1 MTNEEE
7 TWSTV
12 ESPNEDENKV
22 EYEVEEEVEE
32 VVKAEAVQ
40 PETKEPVQE
49 EEVKEEVKVEEA
61 VTKEIPQEL
70 EGIETK
76 GAQRRIKQLI
86 RQRKERDEQIQQL
99 INEQENLRANIYHK
113 DLESNKL
120 NKLNIESTEKQLND
134 KITLA
139 RASYQEAF
147 EGGHKEKL
155 LAAQEALN
163 EAQIDL
169 KTLGATKYQLNNQ
182 PQPQPMPAQ
191 QQPVQQ
197 GPDPRA
203 EEWAA
208 KNEWFGPDR
217 IMTASA
223 LAIDAELKNEGYN
236 PTDED
241 FYSEIDNRIRAAF
254 PNKFESKPAQNER
267 NDGSS
272 TPSQVVAGG
281 SRSSPNPK
289 KVKLSQED
297 VRLANK
303 WGIPL
308 EQYAAEKM
316 KVTKSEGDYTT
327 INMQRGG
334 K

>member
-1 MTNEEE
+1 MEDK
-7 TWSTV
+7 WSEIEV
-12 ESPNEDENKV
+12 SENKEDNKV
-22 EYEVEEEVEE
+22 EFEVEEKEKVEAKPE
-32 VVKAEAVQ
+32 PEPVKAEEPA
-40 PETKEPVQE
+40 KEAP
-49 EEVKEEVKVEEA
+49 KE
-61 VTKEIPQEL
+61 L
-70 EGIETK
+70 DGIETK
-76 GAQRRIKQLI
+76 GAEKRIRQLI
-86 RQRKERDEQIQQL
+86 RQRKERDEQINQL
-99 INEQENLRANIYHK
+99 IQQNEQLKSSYNTKENEFHQV
-113 DLESNKL
+113 SKL
-120 NKLNIESTEKQLND
+120 NLDATEKQLKD
-134 KITLA
+134 KLELA
-139 RASYQEAF
+139 RSSYADAF
-147 EGGHKEKL
+147 EAQDKDKL
-155 LAAQEALN
+155 LKAQEALN
-163 EAQIDL
+163 EAQTDL
-169 KTLGATKYQLNNQ
+169 KNVAVTKSKFTEQ
-182 PQPQPMPAQ
+182 PKEKEQPA

-197 GPDPRA
+197 PVQADPRA
-203 EEWAA
+203 VDWQAN
-208 KNEWFGPDR
+208 NEWFGKDN

-254 PNKFESKPAQNER
+254 PNKFESKPAQTER
-267 NDGSS
+267 TDGTSS
-272 TPSQVVAGG
+272 PSQVVAGG

-297 VRLANK
+297 VRLASK

>member
-1 MTNEEE
+1 MEDK
-7 TWSTV
+7 WSEIEV
-12 ESPNEDENKV
+12 SENKEDNKV
-22 EYEVEEEVEE
+22 EFEVEEKEKVEAKPE
-32 VVKAEAVQ
+32 PEPVKAEEPA
-40 PETKEPVQE
+40 KEAP
-49 EEVKEEVKVEEA
+49 KE
-61 VTKEIPQEL
+61 L
-70 EGIETK
+70 DGIETK
-76 GAQRRIKQLI
+76 GAEKRIRQLI
-86 RQRKERDEQIQQL
+86 RQRKERDEQINQL
-99 INEQENLRANIYHK
+99 IQQNEQLKNSYTTKENEFHQV
-113 DLESNKL
+113 SKL
-120 NKLNIESTEKQLND
+120 NLDATEKQLKD
-134 KITLA
+134 KLDLA
-139 RASYQEAF
+139 RTAYADAF
-147 EGGHKEKL
+147 EAQDKDKL
-155 LAAQEALN
+155 LKAQESLN
-163 EAQIDL
+163 EAQTDL
-169 KTLGATKYQLNNQ
+169 KSVAVTKSKFTQEPVQNKV
-182 PQPQPMPAQ
+182 

-197 GPDPRA
+197 PVQADPRA
-203 EEWAA
+203 VDWQSN
-208 KNEWFGPDR
+208 NEWFGKDN

-254 PNKFESKPAQNER
+254 PNKFENKSAQIER

-297 VRLANK
+297 VRLASK

-327 INMQRGG
+327 INTQRGG

>member
-1 MTNEEE
+1 MEDK
-7 TWSTV
+7 WSEIEV
-12 ESPNEDENKV
+12 SENKEDNKV
-22 EYEVEEEVEE
+22 EFEVEEKEKVEAKPE
-32 VVKAEAVQ
+32 PEPVKAEEPA
-40 PETKEPVQE
+40 KEAP
-49 EEVKEEVKVEEA
+49 KE
-61 VTKEIPQEL
+61 L
-70 EGIETK
+70 DGIETK
-76 GAQRRIKQLI
+76 GAEKRIRQLI
-86 RQRKERDEQIQQL
+86 RQRKERDEQINQL
-99 INEQENLRANIYHK
+99 IQQNEQLKSSYNTKENEFHQV
-113 DLESNKL
+113 SKL
-120 NKLNIESTEKQLND
+120 NLDATEKQLKD
-134 KITLA
+134 KLELA
-139 RASYQEAF
+139 RSSYADAF
-147 EGGHKEKL
+147 EAQDKDKL
-155 LAAQEALN
+155 LKAQEALN
-163 EAQIDL
+163 EAQTDL
-169 KTLGATKYQLNNQ
+169 KNVAVTKSKFTEQ
-182 PQPQPMPAQ
+182 PKQKAQPA

-197 GPDPRA
+197 PVQADPRA
-203 EEWAA
+203 VDWQAN
-208 KNEWFGPDR
+208 NEWFGKDN

-254 PNKFESKPAQNER
+254 PNKFESKPAQTER
-267 NDGSS
+267 TDGTSS
-272 TPSQVVAGG
+272 PSQVVAGG

-297 VRLANK
+297 VRLASK

>member
-1 MTNEEE
+1 MEDK
-7 TWSTV
+7 WSEIEV
-12 ESPNEDENKV
+12 SENKEDNKV
-22 EYEVEEEVEE
+22 EFEVEEKEKVEAKPE
-32 VVKAEAVQ
+32 PEPVKAEEPA
-40 PETKEPVQE
+40 KEAP
-49 EEVKEEVKVEEA
+49 KE
-61 VTKEIPQEL
+61 L
-70 EGIETK
+70 DGIETK
-76 GAQRRIKQLI
+76 GAEKRIRQLI
-86 RQRKERDEQIQQL
+86 RQRKERDEQINQL
-99 INEQENLRANIYHK
+99 IQQNEQLKSSYNTKENEFHQV
-113 DLESNKL
+113 SKL
-120 NKLNIESTEKQLND
+120 NLDATEKQLKD
-134 KITLA
+134 KLELA
-139 RASYQEAF
+139 RSSYADAF
-147 EGGHKEKL
+147 EAQDKDKL
-155 LAAQEALN
+155 LKAQEALN
-163 EAQIDL
+163 EAQTDL
-169 KTLGATKYQLNNQ
+169 KNVAVTKSKFTEQ
-182 PQPQPMPAQ
+182 PKQKAQPA

-197 GPDPRA
+197 PVQADPRA
-203 EEWAA
+203 VDWQAN
-208 KNEWFGPDR
+208 NEWFGKDN

-254 PNKFESKPAQNER
+254 PNKFESKPAQTER
-267 NDGSS
+267 TDGSS
-272 TPSQVVAGG
+272 SPSQVVAGG

-297 VRLANK
+297 VRPASK

>member
-1 MTNEEE
+1 MEDK
-7 TWSTV
+7 WSEIEV
-12 ESPNEDENKV
+12 SENKEDNKV
-22 EYEVEEEVEE
+22 EFEVEEKEKVEAKPE
-32 VVKAEAVQ
+32 PEPVKAEEPA
-40 PETKEPVQE
+40 KEAP
-49 EEVKEEVKVEEA
+49 KE
-61 VTKEIPQEL
+61 L
-70 EGIETK
+70 DGIETK
-76 GAQRRIKQLI
+76 GAEKRIRQLI
-86 RQRKERDEQIQQL
+86 RQRKERDEQINQL
-99 INEQENLRANIYHK
+99 IQQNEQLKSSYNTKENEFHQV
-113 DLESNKL
+113 SKL
-120 NKLNIESTEKQLND
+120 NLDATEKQLKD
-134 KITLA
+134 KLELA
-139 RASYQEAF
+139 RSSYADAF
-147 EGGHKEKL
+147 EAQDKDKL
-155 LAAQEALN
+155 LKAQEALN
-163 EAQIDL
+163 EAQTDL
-169 KTLGATKYQLNNQ
+169 KNVAVTKSKFTEQ
-182 PQPQPMPAQ
+182 PKQKAQPA

-197 GPDPRA
+197 PVQADPRA
-203 EEWAA
+203 VDWQAN
-208 KNEWFGPDR
+208 NEWFGKDN

-254 PNKFESKPAQNER
+254 PNKFESKPAQTER
-267 NDGSS
+267 TDGSS
-272 TPSQVVAGG
+272 SPSQVVAGG

-297 VRLANK
+297 VRLASK